1 MSRLEVLLHWES
13 SGFRQQPCKCQTC
26 CFFLSYRIEVEVE
39 NAIEIDSS
47 TSIWQWRRC
56 DNPHFPRRSNQVHIK
71 CFPFYQII
79 WNLFVCP
86 SSWYFLWVWLVICV
100 PTWHLRLGKC
110 IHMCDQKA
118 ATANPRYTSSIHGP
132 VITSARTPVLI
143 ISAGCLSV
151 FWIFLRNSSSL
162 SFFLK
167 ILFRQK
173 NVLNSRHGSLRLLS
187 VTPGY
192 FDDEFH

>member
-1 MSRLEVLLHWES
+1 MQLKLIQVPQFDNGEGVTTLTFLEDQIKCIS
-13 SGFRQQPCKCQTC
+13 SASLCVYLSCK
-26 CFFLSYRIEVEVE
+26 
-39 NAIEIDSS
+39 
-47 TSIWQWRRC
+47 
-56 DNPHFPRRSNQVHIK
+56 K